1 MVAVKEEITKE
12 EYEKAKEKG
21 AYSLFDECMLMGYG
35 VYGAEVYERD
45 GKYWL
50 SYSRGSSCD

>member
-1 MVAVKEEITKE
+1 MIDVNEEISKQ

-21 AYSLFDECMLMGYG
+21 VYSLFADYMLLGYG
-35 VYGAEVYERD
+35 VYGAQTYEKD
-45 GKYWL
+45 GKYFL